1 MALVGMSRTKQNCL
15 SWAVSAPV
23 AGFFFFFFFALE
35 ACTEPQ
41 RCSTGEVQQHAHS
54 PAAWHPVSTDVAE
67 PQDRKGS
74 PPESCGASATRKLPG
89 LMGSA
94 SLAHVGTRVPFSP
107 HRLDRGT
114 ATATAG
120 AGRLPSSPHLHGR
133 TAPGHPACN
142 TCKGATQRLGAWGE
156 WRAKA
161 QRPRFAACT
170 PAASGPA
177 MRRLLGPLLRSW

>member
-1 MALVGMSRTKQNCL
+1 MFLGC
-15 SWAVSAPV
+15 APV
-23 AGFFFFFFFALE
+23 AGFFLAVGSVHRGAVLGKCSSTRTHRRHGIGIHRCRGTPGSKRVATGKLRRKRNE
-35 ACTEPQ
+35 EIAGPDGLGVTGAC
-41 RCSTGEVQQHAHS
+41 RH
-54 PAAWHPVSTDVAE
+54 
-67 PQDRKGS
+67 
-74 PPESCGASATRKLPG
+74 ASALFPHTVWIAELP
-89 LMGSA
+89 L
-94 SLAHVGTRVPFSP
+94 L
-107 HRLDRGT
+107 
-114 ATATAG
+114 G
-120 AGRLPSSPHLHGR
+120 AGRLPGSPHLHGR